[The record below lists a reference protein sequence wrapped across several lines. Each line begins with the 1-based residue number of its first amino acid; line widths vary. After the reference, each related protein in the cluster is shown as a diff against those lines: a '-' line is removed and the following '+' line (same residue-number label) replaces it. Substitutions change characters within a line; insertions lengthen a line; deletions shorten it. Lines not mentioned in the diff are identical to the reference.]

1 MTDLRTRLRDA
12 LRDEEDERLS
22 DNEAAAMRRVVVA
35 AARVDEPEAAR
46 AWFQPLAVAATLV
59 AMIAIGV
66 AIGHRFDVRP
76 ADGGASDGTD
86 GNLPARQTPGAA
98 RQLQFSTP
106 GGTRIIWIFNSD
118 LDLKTT
124 P

>member
-1 MTDLRTRLRDA
+1 M
-12 LRDEEDERLS
+12 
-22 DNEAAAMRRVVVA
+22 
-35 AARVDEPEAAR
+35 
-46 AWFQPLAVAATLV
+46 
-59 AMIAIGV
+59 
-66 AIGHRFDVRP
+66 
-76 ADGGASDGTD
+76 GASDSD
-86 GNLPARQTPGAA
+86 VVREPERA

>member
-1 MTDLRTRLRDA
+1 MTDLRTQLRDA
-12 LRDEEDERLS
+12 LDEHDDERLPV
-22 DNEAAAMRRVVVA
+22 DEVAAMRRTIVA
-35 AARVDEPEAAR
+35 SVRTDQEDHR
-46 AWFQPLAVAATLV
+46 AQSWLQPFAVAATV
-59 AMIAIGV
+59 VGMIAAGIAAGQ
-66 AIGHRFDVRP
+66 RFEARP
-76 ADGGASDGTD
+76 AVTGVTAAGGDD
-86 GNLPARQTPGAA
+86 HPGAAPEGA

>member
-1 MTDLRTRLRDA
+1 MTDLRTLLRDA
-12 LRDEEDERLS
+12 LGDEDDERLGI
-22 DNEAAAMRRVVVA
+22 DEAAAMRRVVVA
-35 AARVDEPEAAR
+35 AARDDGREPAR
-46 AWFQPLAVAATLV
+46 MWLPPLAVAATV
-59 AMIAIGV
+59 IVMVAIGV
-66 AIGHRFDVRP
+66 TLGQRFDARP
-76 ADGGASDGTD
+76 IATGPSDGADTD
-86 GNLPARQTPGAA
+86 DPVKTTPDRA

>member
-1 MTDLRTRLRDA
+1 MTDLGTRLRDA

-22 DNEAAAMRRVVVA
+22 AVEAAAMRRAIVA
-35 AARVDEPEAAR
+35 AAGEHQRESAR
-46 AWFQPLAVAATLV
+46 GWFQPLAVAASLV
-59 AMIAIGV
+59 AMVAIGI
-66 AIGHRFDVRP
+66 AIGHRFDVP
-76 ADGGASDGTD
+76 TEQIDDSNGADTA
-86 GNLPARQTPGAA
+86 LPAQQRPGGA

>member
-1 MTDLRTRLRDA
+1 MTDLRTQIRGAFR
-12 LRDEEDERLS
+12 EDEDDRLPIV
-22 DNEAAAMRRVVVA
+22 EAAAMRRLVIASVRSVDDRRSA
-35 AARVDEPEAAR
+35 A

-59 AMIAIGV
+59 AMIAAGV
-66 AIGHRFDVRP
+66 AIGHRFDDRASIGAVR
-76 ADGGASDGTD
+76 ADD
-86 GNLPARQTPGAA
+86 LPAGQERDGAG
-98 RQLQFSTP
+98 QLHFSTP